1 VPFSATATRI
11 SVQIYSPT
19 ALPIM
24 RAKLENSGNPGQ
36 FVEADQQLAVGWQTL
51 TFDFAAGLTAG
62 GTYDKLTLFPGFSCG
77 VGTEVPT
84 TTVYYIGAIR
94 FLGG

>member
-1 VPFSATATRI
+1 M
-11 SVQIYSPT
+11 QIYSPT

-24 RAKLENSGNPGQ
+24 RVKLENSANNTQ
-36 FVEADQQLAVGWQTL
+36 LVEADQQLAVGWQTL
-51 TFDFAAGLTAG
+51 TFNFAAGLTAG

-77 VGTEVPT
+77 VGTEVT
-84 TTVYYIGAIR
+84 STTVYYIGAIR